1 MENNVSVEK
10 IQAGID
16 YLESEFMNPLVR
28 VGEELIDNYTAM
40 NRSLQ
45 SETIDALIIEQ
56 QSKLDELKNEL
67 SSICKKAKGQMED
80 SSNIIQ
86 QNQANIDSDLGNI

>member
-1 MENNVSVEK
+1 MENNVSVAK

-16 YLESEFMNPLVR
+16 YLESEFMRPLVM
-28 VGEELIDNYTAM
+28 VGEELIEDYKAM
-40 NRSLQ
+40 NQSLQ
-45 SETIDALIIEQ
+45 SETINALIREQ

-67 SSICKKAKGQMED
+67 STICNKAKGQMED

>member
-16 YLESEFMNPLVR
+16 YLESQFMKPLVT
-28 VGEELIDNYTAM
+28 VGEELIDNYKAL
-40 NRSLQ
+40 NQSLQ
-45 SETIDALIIEQ
+45 SETINQLIQEQ

-67 SSICKKAKGQMED
+67 STICNKAKGQMED

-86 QNQANIDSDLGNI
+86 QNQANIDNDLASI